1 MNNSEKNIFERLK
14 SGESVPFN
22 DPDYYRIGTAVNE
35 SKKLLVKLN
44 NETDDKEIRKLL
56 SQIIDQRIDESTT
69 VFTPFFTNYGKNIK
83 LGKHIFIN
91 HACSFLDLGGIT
103 IDDNVMIAPRVNLT
117 SESHPISVNNR
128 KTLTVGL
135 IHIKQNA
142 WIGANATILCGHD
155 LGRYCFIAAG
165 AVVTKDVP
173 DFALMAGV
181 PAKRIGWVSKAG
193 GKLNKS
199 LVCPIDASRYEEISS
214 NCLVEI
220 AN

>member
-14 SGESVPFN
+14 SGESVSFN

-142 WIGANATILCGHD
+142 WIGANATIFPGVTI
-155 LGRYCFIAAG
+155 GENSVVAAG
-165 AVVTKDVP
+165 AVVHQDVP
-173 DFALMAGV
+173 DNTIVGGI
-181 PAKRIGWVSKAG
+181 PAKVIKQ
-193 GKLNKS
+193 
-199 LVCPIDASRYEEISS
+199 ID
-214 NCLVEI
+214 
-220 AN
+220 